1 MGITKYT
8 ALGQPDPSEGFE
20 GGSVA
25 CAPSTAGRP
34 EGLCN
39 LYAHMQHIQDPRR
52 IEQCVHLLYDI
63 LVITV
68 LAVICGANTFVM
80 VETFAEDKEDF
91 LRTFLRLGGG
101 IPSHDT
107 IGRVFSKLDPQGLQ
121 KCLISWSQALR
132 ASIPSEVVAID
143 GKTLRRSFDKA
154 AKKTAL
160 HMVSAFAASNQIV
173 LGQMSSLAKK
183 NEVATIRAL
192 LPLLDIKGS
201 IVTIDAAG
209 TQKSIAKLIL
219 SCGADFVLA
228 LKANH
233 KNLFHQVIERFNRLA
248 HGLRAPFV
256 PILHAIDVQVDKAHG
271 RIEERKVI
279 AMDVTDWITKK
290 SHGAWYGLIK
300 SVVCV
305 ESTRILADKSSTE
318 KRFYISSLPFDQVAR
333 IANAIRSHWS
343 VENQLHWVL
352 DVSFDQDR
360 SRLRKDHAPENFS
373 IAQALGLNFLKTFN
387 DPKKS
392 IPQKRFKALSNN
404 HYLLN
409 IIGFPMQ

>member
-1 MGITKYT
+1 
-8 ALGQPDPSEGFE
+8 
-20 GGSVA
+20 
-25 CAPSTAGRP
+25 
-34 EGLCN
+34 
-39 LYAHMQHIQDPRR
+39 MQHIKDPRKQ
-52 IEQCVHLLYDI
+52 ELVVHLLYDI

-91 LRTFLRLGGG
+91 LRTFLRLPGG

-107 IGRVFSKLDPQGLQ
+107 IGRVFSRLHPAGLQ

-154 AKKTAL
+154 AQKTAL
-160 HMVSAFAASNQIV
+160 HMVSAFAAANQLV

-183 NEVATIRAL
+183 NEVAAIRAL
-192 LPLLDIKGS
+192 LPLLDLQGS
-201 IVTIDAAG
+201 IVTIDAGG

-219 SCGADFVLA
+219 ACGADFVLA

-233 KNLFHQVIERFNRLA
+233 KNLFHQVIERFNRL
-248 HGLRAPFV
+248 HQNVGAPFV
-256 PILHAIDVQVDKAHG
+256 PILHKIHTEVDKAHG
-271 RIEERKVI
+271 RIEERKVTV
-279 AMDVTDWITKK
+279 MDVTDWITKK

-305 ESTRILADKSSTE
+305 ESTRILGAKTSIE
-318 KRFYISSLPFDQVAR
+318 KRFYISSLPYEQVMR
-333 IANAIRSHWS
+333 IANAIRVHWS

-352 DVSFDQDR
+352 DVTFDQDR
-360 SRLRKDHAPENFS
+360 SRVRKDNAPENFA
-373 IAQALGLNFLKTFN
+373 IAQSLGLNFLKTFS

-404 HYLLN
+404 RYLLN
-409 IIGFPMQ
+409 IIGFSMQ